1 MISDS
6 VAESISSQIKKK
18 ERKRKE
24 RGISWKRLER
34 GHKRFG
40 YGTNSTLAHPL
51 PFLHDVILYRSLATT
66 SLCRGSLSAKRK
78 RQPNDQWQ
86 PLRLFFDPQARR
98 LAHRRRGRRRGRSCD
113 ASFYRCVTWPA
124 SLLFLR
130 FNGGTE
136 EEERTGLTID
146 VGRGLDAKLAPPLP
160 DQRERD
166 LWTWKKLYFWML
178 MASAWV
184 GLGARTF
191 YAGK

>member
-98 LAHRRRGRRRGRSCD
+98 LAHRRRGRRG
-113 ASFYRCVTWPA
+113 T
-124 SLLFLR
+124 FLR
-130 FNGGTE
+130 RVVLSMRHVASQPALFTIQRWNRGGGE
-136 EEERTGLTID
+136 DGVNDRRGER
-146 VGRGLDAKLAPPLP
+146 VGR
-160 DQRERD
+160 
-166 LWTWKKLYFWML
+166 
-178 MASAWV
+178 
-184 GLGARTF
+184 
-191 YAGK
+191 

>member
-86 PLRLFFDPQARR
+86 PLRLFFDRCRLVGSPTGGGEGGDVLATRR
-98 LAHRRRGRRRGRSCD
+98 SIDASRGQPACSFYDSTVEQRRRRGRG
-113 ASFYRCVTWPA
+113 
-124 SLLFLR
+124 
-130 FNGGTE
+130 
-136 EEERTGLTID
+136 
-146 VGRGLDAKLAPPLP
+146 
-160 DQRERD
+160 
-166 LWTWKKLYFWML
+166 
-178 MASAWV
+178 
-184 GLGARTF
+184 
-191 YAGK
+191 

>member
-86 PLRLFFDPQARR
+86 PLRLFFDRCR
-98 LAHRRRGRRRGRSCD
+98 LVGSPTGGGEGGERSCD

-146 VGRGLDAKLAPPLP
+146 VGRGLDAKLAPPPP